1 MSIVKDNAGI
11 DKQLDEE
18 KREMKIVWREGTA
31 QTFIFSPTNSK
42 RNCTRVNKQK
52 ENLIETCI

>member
-52 ENLIETCI
+52 EN